1 MKLQRRLA
9 IHFTYQLAAYSIVV
23 FGLMVAMVLVMV
35 NVMTREEIKR
45 NFPANGLGSI
55 VAGTFYTNGEIQLSK
70 QWQDV
75 ITERNAWLQVVD
87 VKGTVIFEVNTHGE
101 QPQTY
106 TLADLVQIQDGKS
119 NGRYNIKGVLD
130 DTFSSPL
137 FFIFGYKNAGLESL
151 AGLHAQYGGSSGLV
165 LEADIP
171 SLEQKLKETGSYLTI
186 VDAKGEELQAIG
198 KKAEETGHYDPLDI
212 IAMRQSP
219 GAYDTNITIYSSE
232 EGFPIW
238 ILHAPN
244 VEISGSSKWMY
255 STQLWQFSLLVAG
268 ILLFALALSVWHGY
282 RYARPLLLFTGWF
295 ERMGKGLYEE
305 VLTPRDRRKLFRR
318 RGQLKL
324 RYRLYKEVLQSFYSM
339 AEQLAQTEKDRKKL
353 EQMREEWMSGIS
365 HDLRTPLST
374 IQGYGYILESSA
386 SGAWSEDELRD
397 MGTQIREKGEYMLE
411 LITDFSHISELK
423 QQHTAGIVRS
433 RIELNELLRVSVLAY
448 VNDATLS
455 SAQFR
460 YESEDVPLFIHGNE
474 KWLQRLFGNL
484 ISNAVKHNP
493 ADVIVTVSSGMV
505 NDEVYI
511 RVEDNG
517 VGMDSVTRQK
527 LFDRYYRG
535 TNTEE
540 STEGTGLGMSIAKM
554 VVEAHDGRIEVHSKA
569 GEGTRITVYLPAI

>member
-23 FGLMVAMVLVMV
+23 VGLIVAMVLVMV
-35 NVMTREEIKR
+35 NVVTREEIKR
-45 NFPANGLGSI
+45 NFPVNGLESL
-55 VAGTFYTNGEIQLSK
+55 VTGTYFNNGEIQMSK
-70 QWQDV
+70 QWQDI

-87 VKGTVIFEVNTHGE
+87 VKGAVIFEVNTHGE
-101 QPQTY
+101 QPQKY
-106 TLADLVQIQDGKS
+106 TLAELVHIQDSKQSGGYS
-119 NGRYNIKGVLD
+119 IEAYLD
-130 DTFSSPL
+130 DTYSSPL
-137 FFIFGYKNAGLESL
+137 LFLLGYENARLENL
-151 AGLHAQYGGSSGLV
+151 AGLYEQYGSGGLV
-165 LEADIP
+165 PAADIP
-171 SLEQKLKETGSYLTI
+171 SLERQLKETGSYLTI
-186 VDAKGEELQAIG
+186 VDAEGEELQAIG
-198 KKAEETGHYDPLDI
+198 EKAAEPRHYDPLEV

-219 GAYDTNITIYSSE
+219 GSYDTNITIYSSE
-232 EGFPIW
+232 EGYPTW

-244 VEISGSSKWMY
+244 VDSSGSSKWMY
-255 STQLWQFSLLVAG
+255 STELWQFSLLVAG

-305 VLTPRDRRKLFRR
+305 VLTPKDRKKLFRR

-433 RIELNELLRVSVLAY
+433 RIELSELLRVSVLAY

-455 SAQFR
+455 AAQFR
-460 YESEDVPLFIHGNE
+460 YESEDVPLFIRGNE
-474 KWLQRLFGNL
+474 KWLQRLFENL
-484 ISNAVKHNP
+484 LSNAVKHNP
-493 ADVIVTVSSGMV
+493 SDVIVTVSSGMV

-517 VGMDSVTRQK
+517 VGMDAVTQQK
-527 LFDRYYRG
+527 LFERYYRG

-554 VVEAHDGRIEVHSKA
+554 VVEAHDGRIEVHSKV
-569 GEGTRITVYLPAI
+569 GEGTRITVYLPAV